1 MGLRIAD
8 RIRASGTQR
17 CAARGSPS
25 PRGSPSRV
33 GDSTALF
40 SSRLRAERGGM
51 EEGFKTL
58 YIYICSERGRRA
70 HHTHPSVTP
79 RPPPTPPRVGS
90 AGGSGLGGGLG
101 DAHAHFVGFV
111 EGEKWSGGRRGG
123 WMGERKVRARWV
135 RSAAPGMGTGGFGG
149 FGGAVGGLWGGG
161 GRCHWG
167 IRRGWGT
174 ETAVHC
180 CAQNSGAGRLLGHGG
195 VGGCGVRF
203 VPHPES
209 WGSAQHRG
217 GGTVRGFPLFGKVQ
231 KERRGHGGGRGMLVG
246 GSDSLPPPVGSHCR
260 PTLGAAFGVSLRCVE
275 PGVPSTIFCVREGFP
290 TSGKR

>member
-135 RSAAPGMGTGGFGG
+135 RSVAPGMGTGGFGG
-149 FGGAVGGLWGGG
+149 FGGAVGWGRPLSLGNTQRVGDGDGCALLRSEQWGWEAFRARGGGGLWG
-161 GRCHWG
+161 
-167 IRRGWGT
+167 
-174 ETAVHC
+174 
-180 CAQNSGAGRLLGHGG
+180 S
-195 VGGCGVRF
+195 VR
-203 VPHPES
+203 
-209 WGSAQHRG
+209 
-217 GGTVRGFPLFGKVQ
+217 
-231 KERRGHGGGRGMLVG
+231 
-246 GSDSLPPPVGSHCR
+246 PPP
-260 PTLGAAFGVSLRCVE
+260 
-275 PGVPSTIFCVREGFP
+275 
-290 TSGKR
+290 

>member
-90 AGGSGLGGGLG
+90 AGGSGLGGGWGMHTHTLWGLWRGKNGAGGGGG
-101 DAHAHFVGFV
+101 DGWVRGKS
-111 EGEKWSGGRRGG
+111 ERGG
-123 WMGERKVRARWV
+123 CGVRLLGWG
-135 RSAAPGMGTGGFGG
+135 PGGMGGS
-149 FGGAVGGLWGGG
+149 GGLWGG
-161 GRCHWG
+161 C
-167 IRRGWGT
+167 
-174 ETAVHC
+174 
-180 CAQNSGAGRLLGHGG
+180 G
-195 VGGCGVRF
+195 VGEAAVTG
-203 VPHPES
+203 EY
-209 WGSAQHRG
+209 A
-217 GGTVRGFPLFGKVQ
+217 
-231 KERRGHGGGRGMLVG
+231 EGGGRRRLCIAVLRTVG
-246 GSDSLPPPVGSHCR
+246 
-260 PTLGAAFGVSLRCVE
+260 LG
-275 PGVPSTIFCVREGFP
+275 GF
-290 TSGKR
+290 